1 MFLSV
6 GVAAV
11 AVVVRLLYA
20 IGRIVCG
27 CVYVCVRPRLF
38 LAPSPTAPPAVY
50 TAPIDQWWVRPFH
63 SGTTD
68 VSRCVRA
75 GVVGV
80 CPPVHVDRKES
91 FATIFIVS
99 SCNNVRHTTAIP
111 ATPCGRSARGL
122 RFRLICFTLCCLCLC
137 LFCLTVFTLLASARL
152 RHVCH
157 LLLYRRF
164 FWGDSQRRY
173 CVYIVYLHAVYERLH
188 R

>member
-1 MFLSV
+1 MLLLFDCCTPL
-6 GVAAV
+6 
-11 AVVVRLLYA
+11 VVL
-20 IGRIVCG
+20 
-27 CVYVCVRPRLF
+27 CVSVCVC
-38 LAPSPTAPPAVY
+38 AP
-50 TAPIDQWWVRPFH
+50 APISCPLPHCPARCIYRTDQWWVRPFH